1 MKRIFAASL
10 FAGLFAGLFTS
21 LVIVPASATAIVEQS
36 ADQPAGAKVATID
49 WQPPQL
55 TQEFE
60 AKVLP
65 RATDTSQ
72 ARRLRQLELLQQQA
86 EKAQARAAKLQ
97 RMRQAESSS

>member
-1 MKRIFAASL
+1 MKRIFTASL
-10 FAGLFAGLFTS
+10 FAGLFSGAVVLPAG
-21 LVIVPASATAIVEQS
+21 ATAV
-36 ADQPAGAKVATID
+36 DQGAKVAAID

-65 RATDTSQ
+65 RPADTSE
-72 ARRLRQLELLQQQA
+72 ARRLRQLELLQKQA

-97 RMRQAESSS
+97 KMRQAESSS

>member
-1 MKRIFAASL
+1 MKRIFTASL
-10 FAGLFAGLFTS
+10 FAGLFA
-21 LVIVPASATAIVEQS
+21 SAVVL
-36 ADQPAGAKVATID
+36 PAGATAVVEQGAKVTVIE

-65 RATDTSQ
+65 RPADTSE
-72 ARRLRQLELLQQQA
+72 ARRLRQLELLQKQA

-97 RMRQAESSS
+97 KMRQTESSS